1 LPDIANAIVNGH
13 WHIGT
18 DDWSLYLS

>member
-1 LPDIANAIVNGH
+1 LPDIANAIVHGH